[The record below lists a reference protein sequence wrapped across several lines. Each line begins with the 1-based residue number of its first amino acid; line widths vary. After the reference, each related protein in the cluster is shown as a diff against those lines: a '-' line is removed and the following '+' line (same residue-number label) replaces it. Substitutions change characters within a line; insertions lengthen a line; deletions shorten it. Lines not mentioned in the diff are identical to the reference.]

1 MMEYHHRHMEQ
12 SGPPHQSQ
20 GAQWGYGW
28 GPPAPAPAQ
37 PAPAQRAKR
46 THSESEDDAFSE
58 ESSKDATSPGG
69 GGDSCQLLTRKR
81 RRGVIEKKRRDRIN
95 TSLTELKR
103 LVPAAC
109 EKQGS
114 AKLEKA
120 EILQLT
126 VDHLKMLHA
135 KGLDTFAYD
144 PQRYAM
150 DYHSIGFRECAA
162 EVARYL
168 VSCEGL
174 DIQDPLRLRLMSHLQ
189 CFAAQ
194 RELAAK
200 SSNWGYPQYPA
211 TPVPQPQHGYA
222 ELGARQDVPVSSA
235 APAVAVPAGIAAP
248 LSAAPGYP
256 HYAPAPPAPCPPGP
270 PPAPPRRTTPHP
282 TPPPRITSTRRT
294 PPSPTGRGAP
304 SSRTSLTSCTFTH
317 KTQNYCLVTV

>member
-1 MMEYHHRHMEQ
+1 MESYHHHRHMEQ
-12 SGPPHQSQ
+12 SNLQGQTQSS
-20 GAQWGYGW
+20 QWGYGTW
-28 GPPAPAPAQ
+28 GPPAPAPA
-37 PAPAQRAKR
+37 PPPPTSRSKRA
-46 THSESEDDAFSE
+46 HSESEDDAFSE
-58 ESSKDATSPGG
+58 ESSKDAQSP
-69 GGDSCQLLTRKR
+69 GGDSCQLMTRKR

-200 SSNWGYPQYPA
+200 STNWGYPQYP
-211 TPVPQPQHGYA
+211 TPVAPQPQHPTGYT
-222 ELGARQDVPVSSA
+222 ELGHRQDLPITTASTTVT
-235 APAVAVPAGIAAP
+235 APAIAAP
-248 LSAAPGYP
+248 LSAAPSYP
-256 HYAPAPPAPCPPGP
+256 HYPPGPPAPPAPPGP
-270 PPAPPRRTTPHP
+270 HPAPPAPHYPTPYPHP
-282 TPPPRITSTRRT
+282 PPHHQYSQNSSKPYR
-294 PPSPTGRGAP
+294 PWGAE
-304 SSRTSLTSCTFTH
+304 LA
-317 KTQNYCLVTV
+317 Y

>member
-1 MMEYHHRHMEQ
+1 MEYQQRHMDPQ
-12 SGPPHQSQ
+12 Q
-20 GAQWGYGW
+20 QWGYW
-28 GPPAPAPAQ
+28 PPPAPHAAPAPAPV
-37 PAPAQRAKR
+37 PAPRSKR

-58 ESSKDATSPGG
+58 ESSKDAQSP

-200 SSNWGYPQYPA
+200 SANWGTLPSGYPQYPA
-211 TPVPQPQHGYA
+211 TPVPAQQNYT
-222 ELGARQDVPVSSA
+222 ELHRQEPIASTASTTVA
-235 APAVAVPAGIAAP
+235 APTAIAAP
-248 LSAAPGYP
+248 LTAAPSYP
-256 HYAPAPPAPCPPGP
+256 HHYPPAPPGPPGPPGPHPAPPAP
-270 PPAPPRRTTPHP
+270 HYP
-282 TPPPRITSTRRT
+282 TPYPHHPPHHQYPHSQNSSKPYR
-294 PPSPTGRGAP
+294 PWGAE
-304 SSRTSLTSCTFTH
+304 LA
-317 KTQNYCLVTV
+317 Y

>member
-1 MMEYHHRHMEQ
+1 MEYHHRPMEQ
-12 SGPPHQSQ
+12 QQQQQGAGGGAGPPAQP
-20 GAQWGYGW
+20 QWGYGW
-28 GPPAPAPAQ
+28 APPAPAP
-37 PAPAQRAKR
+37 RSKR
-46 THSESEDDAFSE
+46 PHSDSEDDAFSE
-58 ESSKDATSPGG
+58 ESSKDAQSPGG
-69 GGDSCQLLTRKR
+69 ESCQLMTRKR

-135 KGLDTFAYD
+135 KGVDTFAYD

-200 SSNWGYPQYPA
+200 SANWGYPQYPA
-211 TPVPQPQHGYA
+211 APAPHSHHGYGDVA
-222 ELGARQDVPVSSA
+222 GQRHDPATSAGATSLA
-235 APAVAVPAGIAAP
+235 ATTSIAAP
-248 LSAAPGYP
+248 LSAPPAYA
-256 HYAPAPPAPCPPGP
+256 HYAHAPPGPPPPAPPAPPGP
-270 PPAPPRRTTPHP
+270 HPAPPAPHYPAPYPHH
-282 TPPPRITSTRRT
+282 PPHHQYSQNTSKPYR
-294 PPSPTGRGAP
+294 PWGAE
-304 SSRTSLTSCTFTH
+304 LA
-317 KTQNYCLVTV
+317 Y

>member
-1 MMEYHHRHMEQ
+1 MEYQRHMESNSLQ
-12 SGPPHQSQ
+12 QPQAQNP
-20 GAQWGYGW
+20 QWGYGW
-28 GPPAPAPAQ
+28 GPPAP
-37 PAPAQRAKR
+37 PAPTQRNKR

-58 ESSKDATSPGG
+58 ESSKDAQSP
-69 GGDSCQLLTRKR
+69 GGDSCQLMTRKR

-135 KGLDTFAYD
+135 KGLDTYAYD

-200 SSNWGYPQYPA
+200 STNWGYPQYPS
-211 TPVPQPQHGYA
+211 VPQPQHGYTD
-222 ELGARQDVPVSSA
+222 LRQEPPVSTAATTISA
-235 APAVAVPAGIAAP
+235 PPAIAAP
-248 LSAAPGYP
+248 LSAAPSYP
-256 HYAPAPPAPCPPGP
+256 HYPPGP
-270 PPAPPRRTTPHP
+270 PAPPGPPVPPGPHPAPTAPHYP
-282 TPPPRITSTRRT
+282 APYPHHPPHHQYSQNSSKPYR
-294 PPSPTGRGAP
+294 PWGAE
-304 SSRTSLTSCTFTH
+304 LA
-317 KTQNYCLVTV
+317 Y

>member
-1 MMEYHHRHMEQ
+1 MEYHHRHMEPSSLQ
-12 SGPPHQSQ
+12 GQTQPP
-20 GAQWGYGW
+20 QWGYGW
-28 GPPAPAPAQ
+28 GPPAGPAP
-37 PAPAQRAKR
+37 PAPAQRNKR

-58 ESSKDATSPGG
+58 ESSKDAQSP
-69 GGDSCQLLTRKR
+69 GGDSCQLMTRKR

-200 SSNWGYPQYPA
+200 SANWGYPQYPA
-211 TPVPQPQHGYA
+211 TPVPPQPQHGYT
-222 ELGARQDVPVSSA
+222 ELQRQEGTSTATIATPA
-235 APAVAVPAGIAAP
+235 AAAP
-248 LSAAPGYP
+248 LSAPPAYP
-256 HYAPAPPAPCPPGP
+256 HYPPAPPAPPAPTA
-270 PPAPPRRTTPHP
+270 PPAPHYPAPYPHH
-282 TPPPRITSTRRT
+282 PPHHQYSQNSSKPYR
-294 PPSPTGRGAP
+294 PWGAE
-304 SSRTSLTSCTFTH
+304 LA
-317 KTQNYCLVTV
+317 Y

>member
-1 MMEYHHRHMEQ
+1 MEYHHQ
-12 SGPPHQSQ
+12 GIQQQPPS
-20 GAQWGYGW
+20 WGYGW
-28 GPPAPAPAQ
+28 GPPAPAPA
-37 PAPAQRAKR
+37 PAPAQRSKR

-58 ESSKDATSPGG
+58 ESSKDAQSP
-69 GGDSCQLLTRKR
+69 GGDSCQLMTRKR

-200 SSNWGYPQYPA
+200 SANWGYPQYPSA
-211 TPVPQPQHGYA
+211 PVAQSQHGYT
-222 ELGARQDVPVSSA
+222 ELGPRQEPVPITTA
-235 APAVAVPAGIAAP
+235 APTVAAPTAIAAP
-248 LSAAPGYP
+248 LTAAPSYP
-256 HYAPAPPAPCPPGP
+256 HYPAPPAPPGPPGP
-270 PPAPPRRTTPHP
+270 HPAPPAPHYPTPYPHHP
-282 TPPPRITSTRRT
+282 THQYSQNSSKPYRPW
-294 PPSPTGRGAP
+294 GAE
-304 SSRTSLTSCTFTH
+304 LA
-317 KTQNYCLVTV
+317 Y

>member
-1 MMEYHHRHMEQ
+1 MMEYQRHMEPSAHQ
-12 SGPPHQSQ
+12 QPQSQ
-20 GAQWGYGW
+20 GPQWAPQYGW
-28 GPPAPAPAQ
+28 GPPAPTVAAPV
-37 PAPAQRAKR
+37 QRTKR

-69 GGDSCQLLTRKR
+69 DSCQLMTRKR

-135 KGLDTFAYD
+135 KGLDTYAYD

-194 RELAAK
+194 RELASK
-200 SSNWGYPQYPA
+200 SNWGYPQYPA
-211 TPVPQPQHGYA
+211 VPQPQIPQPQHGYA
-222 ELGARQDVPVSSA
+222 ELRDPPVST
-235 APAVAVPAGIAAP
+235 AVATVPSIAAP
-248 LSAAPGYP
+248 LSAPPSYTHYP
-256 HYAPAPPAPCPPGP
+256 PAPPAPPGPSAPPGHAAPPGP
-270 PPAPPRRTTPHP
+270 HYPAPYPHH
-282 TPPPRITSTRRT
+282 PPHHQYSQNSSKPYR
-294 PPSPTGRGAP
+294 PWGAE
-304 SSRTSLTSCTFTH
+304 LA
-317 KTQNYCLVTV
+317 Y

>member
-1 MMEYHHRHMEQ
+1 MDYHRHMEATHQ
-12 SGPPHQSQ
+12 QSQ
-20 GAQWGYGW
+20 SSQWNYGW
-28 GPPAPAPAQ
+28 GPPAPAPAPAPPLP
-37 PAPAQRAKR
+37 PAPAQRNKR

-69 GGDSCQLLTRKR
+69 DSCQLMTRKR

-135 KGLDTFAYD
+135 KGLDTLAYD

-200 SSNWGYPQYPA
+200 SANWGYPQYPPVQHTGYSSQDPSTSTA
-211 TPVPQPQHGYA
+211 PSIPAPTPV
-222 ELGARQDVPVSSA
+222 
-235 APAVAVPAGIAAP
+235 AAP
-248 LSAAPGYP
+248 LSAAPAYP
-256 HYAPAPPAPCPPGP
+256 HYPPAPPAPPGPPVPPGP
-270 PPAPPRRTTPHP
+270 HPAPTAPHYP
-282 TPPPRITSTRRT
+282 APYPHHPPHHQYSQNSSKPYR
-294 PPSPTGRGAP
+294 PWGAE
-304 SSRTSLTSCTFTH
+304 LA
-317 KTQNYCLVTV
+317 Y

>member
-1 MMEYHHRHMEQ
+1 MEYHRHMEAA
-12 SGPPHQSQ
+12 HQQNQPSQ
-20 GAQWGYGW
+20 WNYGW
-28 GPPAPAPAQ
+28 GPPVPAPPAPTLAPAPAQ
-37 PAPAQRAKR
+37 RNKR

-58 ESSKDATSPGG
+58 ESSKDATSQ
-69 GGDSCQLLTRKR
+69 GGDSCQLMTRKR

-135 KGLDTFAYD
+135 KGLDTLAYD

-200 SSNWGYPQYPA
+200 SANWGYPQYP
-211 TPVPQPQHGYA
+211 PVQHSGFGQEPSTSTA
-222 ELGARQDVPVSSA
+222 SI
-235 APAVAVPAGIAAP
+235 APTAVAAP
-248 LSAAPGYP
+248 LSAAPSYP
-256 HYAPAPPAPCPPGP
+256 HYPPAPPAPTG
-270 PPAPPRRTTPHP
+270 PPAPPGPHP
-282 TPPPRITSTRRT
+282 APTAPHYPAPYPHHPPHHQYSQNSSKPYR
-294 PPSPTGRGAP
+294 PWGAE
-304 SSRTSLTSCTFTH
+304 LA
-317 KTQNYCLVTV
+317 Y

>member
-1 MMEYHHRHMEQ
+1 MEYHHRHMEQ
-12 SGPPHQSQ
+12 SSSSLQPHQGQ
-20 GAQWGYGW
+20 PQWGYGW
-28 GPPAPAPAQ
+28 GPPAPAPAP
-37 PAPAQRAKR
+37 PAPAQRSKR

-58 ESSKDATSPGG
+58 ESSKDAQSP
-69 GGDSCQLLTRKR
+69 GGDSCQLMTRKR

-126 VDHLKMLHA
+126 VDHLKMLHS

-200 SSNWGYPQYPA
+200 SANWGYPQYPS
-211 TPVPQPQHGYA
+211 TPVPPQPQHGYT
-222 ELGARQDVPVSSA
+222 ELGHRQETATSTATATVT
-235 APAVAVPAGIAAP
+235 APTAIAAP
-248 LSAAPGYP
+248 LSAPPTYP
-256 HYAPAPPAPCPPGP
+256 HYPPAPPAPPAPPGP
-270 PPAPPRRTTPHP
+270 HPAPPAPHYPAPYPHHP
-282 TPPPRITSTRRT
+282 THHQYSQNSSKPYRPW
-294 PPSPTGRGAP
+294 GAE
-304 SSRTSLTSCTFTH
+304 LA
-317 KTQNYCLVTV
+317 Y

>member
-1 MMEYHHRHMEQ
+1 MDYHRHMETA
-12 SGPPHQSQ
+12 HQQPEPQASSQ
-20 GAQWGYGW
+20 WNYGW
-28 GPPAPAPAQ
+28 GPPAPAPPPPQAPPQ
-37 PAPAQRAKR
+37 PPSHHRNKRA
-46 THSESEDDAFSE
+46 HSESEDDAFSE

-69 GGDSCQLLTRKR
+69 AGDSCQLMSRKR

-135 KGLDTFAYD
+135 KGLDTLAYD

-200 SSNWGYPQYPA
+200 SNWGYPQYP
-211 TPVPQPQHGYA
+211 
-222 ELGARQDVPVSSA
+222 
-235 APAVAVPAGIAAP
+235 
-248 LSAAPGYP
+248 
-256 HYAPAPPAPCPPGP
+256 PAPHH
-270 PPAPPRRTTPHP
+270 TYTES
-282 TPPPRITSTRRT
+282 IS
-294 PPSPTGRGAP
+294 
-304 SSRTSLTSCTFTH
+304 
-317 KTQNYCLVTV
+317 

>member
-1 MMEYHHRHMEQ
+1 MEYHRHMETAPLQ
-12 SGPPHQSQ
+12 QAQVQPP
-20 GAQWGYGW
+20 QWNYGW
-28 GPPAPAPAQ
+28 GPPAPAAP
-37 PAPAQRAKR
+37 PAPAQRNKR

-58 ESSKDATSPGG
+58 ESSKDAQSP
-69 GGDSCQLLTRKR
+69 GGDSCQLMTRKR

-150 DYHSIGFRECAA
+150 DYHNIGFRECAA

-211 TPVPQPQHGYA
+211 PVPTQPQHGYTD
-222 ELGARQDVPVSSA
+222 LGHRQDPSTSATAATVA
-235 APAVAVPAGIAAP
+235 APTAIAAP
-248 LSAAPGYP
+248 LSAAPSYP
-256 HYAPAPPAPCPPGP
+256 HYPPAPPAPPGPPGP
-270 PPAPPRRTTPHP
+270 HPAPPVPHYPAPYPHHP
-282 TPPPRITSTRRT
+282 THHQYSQNSSKPYRPW
-294 PPSPTGRGAP
+294 GAEVA
-304 SSRTSLTSCTFTH
+304 
-317 KTQNYCLVTV
+317 Y

>member
-1 MMEYHHRHMEQ
+1 MEYHRHMEPQ
-12 SGPPHQSQ
+12 AQPQ
-20 GAQWGYGW
+20 QWGYGW
-28 GPPAPAPAQ
+28 GPAPAP
-37 PAPAQRAKR
+37 PAPRSKRA
-46 THSESEDDAFSE
+46 HSESEDDAFSE
-58 ESSKDATSPGG
+58 GSSKDATSPGG
-69 GGDSCQLLTRKR
+69 DSCQLMTRKR

-200 SSNWGYPQYPA
+200 SANWGYPQYPA
-211 TPVPQPQHGYA
+211 TPVAQPQHGYT
-222 ELGARQDVPVSSA
+222 ELRQEPTTSTASTTVS
-235 APAVAVPAGIAAP
+235 APMAVAAP
-248 LSAAPGYP
+248 LSAPPSYP
-256 HYAPAPPAPCPPGP
+256 HYPPAPP
-270 PPAPPRRTTPHP
+270 PPAPPGPHP
-282 TPPPRITSTRRT
+282 APPVPHYPTPYPHH
-294 PPSPTGRGAP
+294 PTQHQYSQNSAKPYRPWGAE
-304 SSRTSLTSCTFTH
+304 LA
-317 KTQNYCLVTV
+317 Y

>member
-1 MMEYHHRHMEQ
+1 MDYHRHME
-12 SGPPHQSQ
+12 PHQQSQ
-20 GAQWGYGW
+20 PSQWNYGW
-28 GPPAPAPAQ
+28 GPPAPAPAP
-37 PAPAQRAKR
+37 PAPAQRNKR

-58 ESSKDATSPGG
+58 GSSKDATSPGG
-69 GGDSCQLLTRKR
+69 DSCQLMTRKR

-135 KGLDTFAYD
+135 KGLDTLAYD

-174 DIQDPLRLRLMSHLQ
+174 DIQDPL
-189 CFAAQ
+189 
-194 RELAAK
+194 
-200 SSNWGYPQYPA
+200 
-211 TPVPQPQHGYA
+211 
-222 ELGARQDVPVSSA
+222 
-235 APAVAVPAGIAAP
+235 
-248 LSAAPGYP
+248 
-256 HYAPAPPAPCPPGP
+256 
-270 PPAPPRRTTPHP
+270 
-282 TPPPRITSTRRT
+282 
-294 PPSPTGRGAP
+294 
-304 SSRTSLTSCTFTH
+304 
-317 KTQNYCLVTV
+317 

>member
-1 MMEYHHRHMEQ
+1 LVNMEYHHRHMEQ
-12 SGPPHQSQ
+12 TSVVHAQTQPP
-20 GAQWGYGW
+20 QWGYGW
-28 GPPAPAPAQ
+28 GPPAPAPAP
-37 PAPAQRAKR
+37 PAPAQRNKR

-58 ESSKDATSPGG
+58 ESSKDAQSP
-69 GGDSCQLLTRKR
+69 GGDSCQLMTRKR

-200 SSNWGYPQYPA
+200 SANWGYPQYPA
-211 TPVPQPQHGYA
+211 TPVPPQPQHSGYTD
-222 ELGARQDVPVSSA
+222 LGHRQDTAVTTASSTIA
-235 APAVAVPAGIAAP
+235 APTAIAAP
-248 LSAAPGYP
+248 LSAAPNYP
-256 HYAPAPPAPCPPGP
+256 HYPPGPPAPPGPPGPHPAPPAP
-270 PPAPPRRTTPHP
+270 HYP
-282 TPPPRITSTRRT
+282 TPYPHHPPHHQYSQNSSKPYR
-294 PPSPTGRGAP
+294 PWGAE
-304 SSRTSLTSCTFTH
+304 LA
-317 KTQNYCLVTV
+317 Y

>member
-1 MMEYHHRHMEQ
+1 MEYHRME
-12 SGPPHQSQ
+12 PHQPPQGQSQ
-20 GAQWGYGW
+20 PHWGYGW
-28 GPPAPAPAQ
+28 GPPAPNQ
-37 PAPAQRAKR
+37 PAPAQRSKR

-69 GGDSCQLLTRKR
+69 DSCQLMTRKR

-194 RELAAK
+194 RELATK
-200 SSNWGYPQYPA
+200 SNWGYPNY
-211 TPVPQPQHGYA
+211 PVPNQGYTDIA
-222 ELGARQDVPVSSA
+222 ATSRQDHNIATTSSA
-235 APAVAVPAGIAAP
+235 TITAPSSVAAP
-248 LSAAPGYP
+248 LTGAPSYP
-256 HYAPAPPAPCPPGP
+256 HYPPMPPAPPGPSGPHPAPPAPHYPPSYSHP
-270 PPAPPRRTTPHP
+270 PPHHQYSQN
-282 TPPPRITSTRRT
+282 TSKPYR
-294 PPSPTGRGAP
+294 PWGAE
-304 SSRTSLTSCTFTH
+304 LA
-317 KTQNYCLVTV
+317 Y

>member
-1 MMEYHHRHMEQ
+1 MEYQRHMESNSLQ
-12 SGPPHQSQ
+12 QPQPQNP
-20 GAQWGYGW
+20 QWGYGW
-28 GPPAPAPAQ
+28 GPPAP
-37 PAPAQRAKR
+37 PAPTQRNKR

-58 ESSKDATSPGG
+58 ESSKDAQSP
-69 GGDSCQLLTRKR
+69 GGDSCQLMTRKR

-135 KGLDTFAYD
+135 KGLDTYAYD

-200 SSNWGYPQYPA
+200 STNWGYPQYPS
-211 TPVPQPQHGYA
+211 VPQPQHGYTD
-222 ELGARQDVPVSSA
+222 LRQEPPASTAATTISA
-235 APAVAVPAGIAAP
+235 PPAIAAP
-248 LSAAPGYP
+248 LSAAPSYP
-256 HYAPAPPAPCPPGP
+256 HYPPGP
-270 PPAPPRRTTPHP
+270 PAPPGPSVPPGPHPAPTAPHYP
-282 TPPPRITSTRRT
+282 APYPHHPPHHQYSQNSSKPYR
-294 PPSPTGRGAP
+294 PWGAE
-304 SSRTSLTSCTFTH
+304 LA
-317 KTQNYCLVTV
+317 Y

>member
-1 MMEYHHRHMEQ
+1 MEYHHRHMEQ
-12 SGPPHQSQ
+12 PGQLQSQ
-20 GAQWGYGW
+20 ASQWGYGW
-28 GPPAPAPAQ
+28 GPPAPAPAP
-37 PAPAQRAKR
+37 PAPAQRNKR

-58 ESSKDATSPGG
+58 ESSKDAQSP
-69 GGDSCQLLTRKR
+69 GGDSCQLMTRKR

-150 DYHSIGFRECAA
+150 DYHNIGFRECAA

-200 SSNWGYPQYPA
+200 STNWGYPQYPT
-211 TPVPQPQHGYA
+211 TPVPQPQHGYTD
-222 ELGARQDVPVSSA
+222 LGGPRQDIPVTSA
-235 APAVAVPAGIAAP
+235 ATTVAAPTAMSAIAAP
-248 LSAAPGYP
+248 LAAAPSYP
-256 HYAPAPPAPCPPGP
+256 HYPTPPAPPGPPGPHPAPPAP
-270 PPAPPRRTTPHP
+270 HYP
-282 TPPPRITSTRRT
+282 TPYPHHPPHHQYSQNSSKPYR
-294 PPSPTGRGAP
+294 PWGAE
-304 SSRTSLTSCTFTH
+304 LA
-317 KTQNYCLVTV
+317 Y

>member
-1 MMEYHHRHMEQ
+1 MEYHRHMEQ
-12 SGPPHQSQ
+12 QQPGQ
-20 GAQWGYGW
+20 QWGYW
-28 GPPAPAPAQ
+28 GPQPPAPAPA
-37 PAPAQRAKR
+37 PAPAPVLTPARPKR

-69 GGDSCQLLTRKR
+69 SCQLLTRKR

-95 TSLTELKR
+95 SSLTELKR
-103 LVPAAC
+103 LVPAAA

-126 VDHLKMLHA
+126 VDHLKTLHA
-135 KGLDTFAYD
+135 RGVDTYAYD

-150 DYHSIGFRECAA
+150 DYHAIGFRECAA

-194 RELAAK
+194 RELHAKPGWLPEPPAPPVAPAPAPAAP
-200 SSNWGYPQYPA
+200 YPQYP
-211 TPVPQPQHGYA
+211 
-222 ELGARQDVPVSSA
+222 
-235 APAVAVPAGIAAP
+235 
-248 LSAAPGYP
+248 
-256 HYAPAPPAPCPPGP
+256 APAPPAP
-270 PPAPPRRTTPHP
+270 PAPAPHYPAPYPHP
-282 TPPPRITSTRRT
+282 PHHQYSQNTSKPYR
-294 PPSPTGRGAP
+294 PWGAE
-304 SSRTSLTSCTFTH
+304 LA
-317 KTQNYCLVTV
+317 Y